1 MAQLAS
7 ASGLG
12 PEGPVFE
19 SQYPDSRGKP
29 KRFSSFL
36 YSFLPPPFSLLP
48 LLGFLLAFVSGSVLF
63 PSAFAGVLCLPLCWG
78 SLSSAFV
85 LVFCF
90 LPHSQS
96 FASSLR
102 LSPFLSSASAS
113 VVCPP
118 LLPWSFASYLI
129 LSPFLPS
136 VPVFSINLIIGLRNG
151 NGRGEESPPKLP
163 TAARR
168 SWRAA

>member
-1 MAQLAS
+1 MAS

-29 KRFSSFL
+29 KRFSSFF
-36 YSFLPPPFSLLP
+36 YIPFSCR
-48 LLGFLLAFVSGSVLF
+48 LF
-63 PSAFAGVLCLPLCWG
+63 PFCLCLGSFSLCFWISPFPLRFCWG
-78 SLSSAFV
+78 SLSSAFA

-96 FASSLR
+96 FSSSLR
-102 LSPFLSSASAS
+102 PSPFLSSASPS
-113 VVCPP
+113 VVCPQP
-118 LLPWSFASYLI
+118 PSWSFASYLI
-129 LSPFLPS
+129 LSTFLPFA
-136 VPVFSINLIIGLRNG
+136 PVISINFIFGFRNG

>member
-19 SQYPDSRGKP
+19 SQYPDSRGKL
-29 KRFSSFL
+29 KRFSSFFI
-36 YSFLPPPFSLLP
+36 FLSPAAFSP
-48 LLGFLLAFVSGSVLF
+48 SASPWVLLAFVFGTVL
-63 PSAFAGVLCLPLCWG
+63 
-78 SLSSAFV
+78 
-85 LVFCF
+85 
-90 LPHSQS
+90 
-96 FASSLR
+96 
-102 LSPFLSSASAS
+102 
-113 VVCPP
+113 CPP
-118 LLPWSFASYLI
+118 LLQGFFVFRFCLGLLLLALA
-129 LSPFLPS
+129 
-136 VPVFSINLIIGLRNG
+136 PVFSINLIIGLRNG